1 VPRFNAPLAVHTLGW
16 GVLLLLSLTSALYP
30 QTEPWD
36 PVLFRAGGKN
46 CRLVVRCLPSGDST
60 IALSDGKKETILGK
74 TGGENLFPVAQVSGD
89 RFYVLW
95 IHYQEGNTG
104 LGLYDSGTG
113 LSRIFG
119 LPGLKF
125 AGSPVVVEQAG
136 QPAGL
141 VFLGNESDN
150 DDIFFYDLW
159 SHRLANVTRTAW
171 SEKWFT
177 AETVPDGI
185 LLHAVTLKDRAR
197 YWLGPGAKAFRCLGR
212 ESLKRAGTKADIPA
226 PEEEDCR
233 PANTYVAFGDSI
245 TYGTIRMEGLDGD
258 YHPELAYPERMKEAL
273 SAFYGPAYPI
283 NLGVPGETT
292 YDGALRVD
300 GDLAGLSAL
309 CFVLMMGT
317 NDCIKNLFSVDSSL
331 ENLAYIID
339 SAAGR
344 GMKVIVSTIPPRK
357 DDFGD
362 LPRVQDNIAAFNL
375 ATGELAAE
383 KGIGF
388 IDTHGAFMAA
398 NPPDGWKALL
408 EDIGGNH
415 PSPAGHN
422 VIAGL
427 FADVLAAFPP
437 LQLTGVENVS
447 TEWPVVRRFR
457 WTPGCES
464 DVSYYR
470 VEFGP
475 SPIALENVIET
486 SAPWIVFPGFS
497 SEVVYFRVQAV
508 DLTGHKGSFTRV
520 NSTAEQP
527 RAPRPGSRPE
537 IIRRP
542 PGGAFRWR

>member
-1 VPRFNAPLAVHTLGW
+1 MAVLTLGW
-16 GVLLLLSLTSALYP
+16 GALLLLSLTSAVYP

-36 PVLFRAGGKN
+36 PVLFTVGGKN
-46 CRLVVRCLPSGDST
+46 HRLVVRCLLTGDST
-60 IALSDGKKETILGK
+60 VVLSDGTKETILGEA
-74 TGGENLFPVAQVSGD
+74 GGENLFPVAQVCGN

-104 LGLYDSGTG
+104 LGLFDSGTG

-150 DDIFFYDLW
+150 DDVFFYDLW
-159 SHRLANVTRTAW
+159 ANRLTNITQTPG

-177 AETVPDGI
+177 AEAVPDGI

-197 YWLGPGAKAFRCLGR
+197 YWLGRGAKAFRCLGH
-212 ESLKRAGTKADIPA
+212 EFLKAAGTRVEVPT
-226 PEEEDCR
+226 PEEDCR
-233 PANTYVAFGDSI
+233 PTNTYVAFGDSI
-245 TYGTIRMEGLDGD
+245 TYGTMRMEDLDGE
-258 YHPELAYPERMKEAL
+258 YHPELAYPERMREDL
-273 SAFYGPAYPI
+273 STFYGPAYPI

-309 CFVLMMGT
+309 YFVLMMGT
-317 NDCIKNLFSVDSSL
+317 NDCIKGLFSVDSSM

-357 DDFGD
+357 DNFGD
-362 LPRVQDNIAAFNL
+362 LPYVQNNIAAFNL

-388 IDTHGAFMAA
+388 IDTHGAFMATD
-398 NPPDGWKALL
+398 PPDGWKALL

-422 VIAGL
+422 VIASL
-427 FADVLAAFPP
+427 FADVLAAYPP

-464 DVSYYR
+464 DLAYYR

-475 SPIALENVIET
+475 SPIALDNVAET

-497 SEVVYFRVQAV
+497 SQEVYFRVQAV

-520 NSTAEQP
+520 NTTAEQP

-542 PGGAFRWR
+542 PGGASQRR